1 MHIPT
6 VMKTSIRAFAATVL
20 ALALLVPQI
29 VGAGAPTD
37 QLKSYVERVL
47 KTAQAGRGSAS
58 ERATIRKLADELF
71 DWQEMAQRSLG
82 PHWRER
88 SPAERQEFV
97 PLFADLVERG
107 YISKI
112 EQYDGEKIQ
121 YTGDRIEGDQ
131 ATVRTKVITKQG
143 TEIPIDYRMVLR
155 NSRWKIYDVDIEGVS
170 LVANYRTQF
179 NSVVRRSSYQELVK
193 RMKSKEQPAASPPGA
208 TKSKEPAA
216 SPPTR

>member
-121 YTGDRIEGDQ
+121 YTGERIEGDL

-155 NSRWKIYDVDIEGVS
+155 NGRWMIYDVDIEGVS

-193 RMKSKEQPAASPPGA
+193 RMKSKEQPAASPP
-208 TKSKEPAA
+208 
-216 SPPTR
+216 TR

>member
-193 RMKSKEQPAASPPGA
+193 RMKSKEQPAASPP
-208 TKSKEPAA
+208 
-216 SPPTR
+216 TR

>member
-1 MHIPT
+1 MHIPA
-6 VMKTSIRAFAATVL
+6 VMNTSIRAFAATVL

-29 VGAGAPTD
+29 LWAGAPTD

-47 KTAQAGRGSAS
+47 KTAQAERGSAP
-58 ERATIRKLADELF
+58 ERATVRKLADQIF

-121 YTGDRIEGDQ
+121 YTGERIEGDL

-155 NSRWKIYDVDIEGVS
+155 NGRWMIYDVDIEGVS

-193 RMKSKEQPAASPPGA
+193 RMKSKEQPAASPP
-208 TKSKEPAA
+208 
-216 SPPTR
+216 TR